1 MEKLEITLLGL
12 SLDNNENISNTNE
25 NISNTNENISNTNE
39 NISNTNENISNTNEN
54 ISNTNE
60 IINIYIKEVIIK
72 KIKECKVNELF
83 KLNEGIGLSI
93 YKALDTKLINNST
106 NKLIHKLKKKIK
118 KN

>member
-1 MEKLEITLLGL
+1 MKYKNNYYIFYNLNVQRCKMEKLEITLLGL
-12 SLDNNENISNTNE
+12 SLDN
-25 NISNTNENISNTNE
+25 
-39 NISNTNENISNTNEN
+39 NENISNTNEN